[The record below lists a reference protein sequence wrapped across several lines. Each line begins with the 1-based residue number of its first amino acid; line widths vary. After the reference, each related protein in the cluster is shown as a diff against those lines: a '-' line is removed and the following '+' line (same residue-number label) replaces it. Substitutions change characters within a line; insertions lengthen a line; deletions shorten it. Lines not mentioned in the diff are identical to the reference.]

1 MPKYDAGDLVIIRG
15 RALSLSDN
23 AFSIGMILSSRDK
36 REVKEYDDMWNTK
49 ELIWEKV
56 YKVLVQGKI
65 LNVNYYDIKGHA
77 N

>member
-65 LNVNYYDIKGHA
+65 LDVTHYNIKGYA